1 MHKILFLFFVI
12 TFLLITAL
20 VPINL
25 ANMTNRQ
32 FFIATFS
39 LFIGILISLKMAI
52 NLWNKE
58 KRIEAISFW
67 IGFIV
72 IGWPVY
78 INAVHTCPGMYL
90 RYKVYSFFLISIFFG
105 CLLYILVLICLFLI
119 KKIKELIK
127 WIG

>member
-25 ANMTNRQ
+25 SNMTNRQ

-52 NLWNKE
+52 SLWNKE